1 MCDGSLP
8 FSVSESKMEQM
19 TFHFDT
25 VLSDVHMHFHSAQHL
40 MTRLNQVGQPVFMSR
55 FQILSDGDA
64 KPEPGADVGEA
75 EGGAC
80 GGPQGPEEPVLDED
94 GDLEITRR
102 PQEPSADDGGRQL
115 VCPVILTQSHSA
127 LEPEEEDEEEEPSPT
142 DKHIIRIEHTMATTL
157 EDVGKQVWRG
167 ALLLADFILSQ
178 PIMFRAATV
187 LDMGAGTGLTSIVMA
202 TTAKTVYCTDVGE
215 DLLSMCRKNV
225 SLNQHL
231 MEGGEVK
238 VRHLDWLQQ
247 SLVTDADLEFSWTE
261 DEVADLH
268 DNTSFIIA
276 ADVCY
281 DDDLT
286 DGFFRT
292 LYKLCSSFTHTCII
306 YISIEKRMNFT
317 LRHMDVSCD
326 AYNHFR
332 HCLSGLQELEDQ
344 RCSFT
349 VEQISANFTQFFI
362 YERIEHLELWRVTAS
377 PLTSEKELLTHSAL
391 SDHKSTVSNTN
402 QDDE

>member
-1 MCDGSLP
+1 
-8 FSVSESKMEQM
+8 MEQM

-94 GDLEITRR
+94 GDLEIT
-102 PQEPSADDGGRQL
+102 P
-115 VCPVILTQSHSA
+115 
-127 LEPEEEDEEEEPSPT
+127 
-142 DKHIIRIEHTMATTL
+142 
-157 EDVGKQVWRG
+157 
-167 ALLLADFILSQ
+167 LLLADFILSQ

-276 ADVCY
+276 AD
-281 DDDLT
+281 
-286 DGFFRT
+286 GE
-292 LYKLCSSFTHTCII
+292 LYETQRIQSNT
-306 YISIEKRMNFT
+306 SIKSAASLQMNFT

-362 YERIEHLELWRVTAS
+362 YERIEHLSFPNNDEYDKTAV
-377 PLTSEKELLTHSAL
+377 
-391 SDHKSTVSNTN
+391 VS
-402 QDDE
+402 

>member
-1 MCDGSLP
+1 
-8 FSVSESKMEQM
+8 MEQM

-40 MTRLNQVGQPVFMSR
+40 MTRLNQVGQP
-55 FQILSDGDA
+55 
-64 KPEPGADVGEA
+64 
-75 EGGAC
+75 
-80 GGPQGPEEPVLDED
+80 
-94 GDLEITRR
+94 
-102 PQEPSADDGGRQL
+102 
-115 VCPVILTQSHSA
+115 
-127 LEPEEEDEEEEPSPT
+127 
-142 DKHIIRIEHTMATTL
+142 EHTMATTL

-231 MEGGEVK
+231 ME
-238 VRHLDWLQQ
+238 
-247 SLVTDADLEFSWTE
+247 DADLEFSWTE

-362 YERIEHLELWRVTAS
+362 YERIEHLL
-377 PLTSEKELLTHSAL
+377 PLFSVER
-391 SDHKSTVSNTN
+391 
-402 QDDE
+402 

>member
-1 MCDGSLP
+1 
-8 FSVSESKMEQM
+8 MEQM

-40 MTRLNQVGQPVFMSR
+40 MTRLNQVGQP
-55 FQILSDGDA
+55 G
-64 KPEPGADVGEA
+64 
-75 EGGAC
+75 
-80 GGPQGPEEPVLDED
+80 
-94 GDLEITRR
+94 T

-142 DKHIIRIEHTMATTL
+142 DKHIIRI
-157 EDVGKQVWRG
+157 G

-231 MEGGEVK
+231 ME
-238 VRHLDWLQQ
+238 
-247 SLVTDADLEFSWTE
+247 DADLEFSWTE

-276 ADVCY
+276 AD
-281 DDDLT
+281 
-286 DGFFRT
+286 GE
-292 LYKLCSSFTHTCII
+292 LYETQRIQSNT
-306 YISIEKRMNFT
+306 SIKSAASLQMNFT

-362 YERIEHLELWRVTAS
+362 YERIEHLL
-377 PLTSEKELLTHSAL
+377 PLFSVER
-391 SDHKSTVSNTN
+391 
-402 QDDE
+402 